1 MTDKILNLTKTPFLY
16 HNNHYNFL
24 NKIKK
29 FNPPSHKLWRD
40 KGYEDTGKKME
51 NNNFDEHLETE
62 ETASND
68 LLQATQDQLDQTKK
82 QLVSLGADFQNYKK
96 RAEKDRLLWTQTTRA
111 ELLLQLLPIV
121 DDFDRALQGDVNTE
135 GLALIHKLFYDYL
148 KKNGVTPITQHTTFD
163 PELHEAV
170 MQSHVEGKQEG
181 EIIAVLQAGFMCNGT
196 VLRHSKVSVC
206 S

>member
-1 MTDKILNLTKTPFLY
+1 
-16 HNNHYNFL
+16 
-24 NKIKK
+24 
-29 FNPPSHKLWRD
+29 
-40 KGYEDTGKKME
+40 ME
-51 NNNFDEHLETE
+51 NNNFEEHLEIE
-62 ETASND
+62 ETTSND
-68 LLQATQDQLDQTKK
+68 LLQATQDQLEQTKK

-121 DDFDRALQGDVNTE
+121 DDFDRALQESKRNTQSPVMQSDNQPVIQSDSVGSRSLE
-135 GLALIHKLFYDYL
+135 KFLHGFELIHKMFYDYL

-196 VLRHSKVSVC
+196 VLRHSKVSVASC
-206 S
+206 SS